1 MKKGYRYLI
10 AFVACALIFALWVVF
25 QMCIARGMLVAVL
38 FCGAMVG
45 TWKAIVSGSIFAKDG
60 EDSEVESKPEKL
72 DDTIVEDTV
81 SKEISEEVEDQAAAL
96 PESDVIAEEISESPV
111 VYDELVETLRNITHS
126 DCDGEVLKRVYY
138 YQSTLLLVGSDKSK
152 DRVVDSTMR
161 HNEPGITEQ
170 IAGDIYEF
178 VLKEYAR
185 RTFGND
191 DDHLM
196 KMLNGSFG
204 NVENNCTGDVI
215 NGAYGPYGVS
225 ASNPIP
231 VKGVPC
237 SKLYLSHLRTLSGGI
252 VNFERVCSLKSPVVD
267 TPVDLYHLFD
277 ENKNKVGEGY
287 LSAYQAITST
297 TPPEGFRY
305 VK

>member
-45 TWKAIVSGSIFAKDG
+45 TWKAIVSGSMFAKEG
-60 EDSEVESKPEKL
+60 EDSEIESQPEKQ
-72 DDTIVEDTV
+72 DHATIEDTV
-81 SKEISEEVEDQAAAL
+81 PENLSGEVDDQAADL
-96 PESDVIAEEISESPV
+96 PETDVIAKEITEEPV
-111 VYDELVETLRNITHS
+111 VCDELVETLRNITSS

-152 DRVVDSTMR
+152 DRVIDSTMQ

-170 IAGDIYEF
+170 IAGEIYEF

-185 RTFGND
+185 KAFGND

-196 KMLNGSFG
+196 KMLNGSLG

-215 NGAYGPYGVS
+215 NGAYGPYGIS
-225 ASNPIP
+225 SSNPIP

-237 SKLYLSHLRTLSGGI
+237 SKTYLSHLRTLNGGN
-252 VNFERVCSLKSPVVD
+252 VSFERVCSLKSPVVD

-277 ENKNKVGEGY
+277 ENKNMVGEVY
-287 LSAYQAITST
+287 LSAYQVITSV
-297 TPPEGFRY
+297 TPPEGFLY

>member
-1 MKKGYRYLI
+1 MKKGYRYLV
-10 AFVACALIFALWVVF
+10 AFVACAVIFVIWVIF
-25 QMCIARGMLVAVL
+25 QMCVARGVLVGVL
-38 FCGAMVG
+38 FCGAMAG
-45 TWKAIVSGSIFAKDG
+45 TWKAIVSGSIFAKKG
-60 EDSEVESKPEKL
+60 EDSEVKSKPDEA
-72 DDTIVEDTV
+72 TV
-81 SKEISEEVEDQAAAL
+81 KDAASEEISEEIEDQVAVL
-96 PESDVIAEEISESPV
+96 PESEVIAEEISEEPV
-111 VYDELVETLRNITHS
+111 VYDELVETLRNITRS
-126 DCDGEVLKRVYY
+126 DCDGDVLKRVYY

-152 DRVVDSTMR
+152 DRVVDSTMS
-161 HNEPGITEQ
+161 HNEPGITDQ

-204 NVENNCTGDVI
+204 NVENICTGDVI

-231 VKGVPC
+231 VKGVPF
-237 SKLYLSHLRTLSGGI
+237 SKSYLSHLRTLNGG
-252 VNFERVCSLKSPVVD
+252 NLSFERVCSLKSPVVD

-277 ENKNKVGEGY
+277 ENKNKVGEVY

-297 TPPEGFRY
+297 TPPEGFLY
-305 VK
+305 MK